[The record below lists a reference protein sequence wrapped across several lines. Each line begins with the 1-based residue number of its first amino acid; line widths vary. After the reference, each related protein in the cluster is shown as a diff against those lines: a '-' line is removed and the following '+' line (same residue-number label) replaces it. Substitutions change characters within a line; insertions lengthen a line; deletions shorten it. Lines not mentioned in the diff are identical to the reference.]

1 MGLEMVLGLGI
12 ELALGLGG
20 GWVSYITA
28 RICLNKSFALAE
40 DSKTK
45 NKFQAKASVKSS
57 VFVCACVCVCVCVC
71 VCEKNRLS
79 AIPVALLA

>member
-1 MGLEMVLGLGI
+1 MGFRMVLRLGI
-12 ELALGLGG
+12 ELALGLGV
-20 GWVSYITA
+20 GWVLYITA

-45 NKFQAKASVKSS
+45 NKFQAKALVKSS
-57 VFVCACVCVCVCVC
+57 VFVCACVC
-71 VCEKNRLS
+71 EKNCLS